1 MRLFA
6 RTVIAT
12 AALAL
17 VGGAGLAATSISASA
32 QDVRIRVGTP
42 KPYYQPYYHSQRP
55 VYRYR
60 PATRYYYQTPRRY
73 YQAPRRNVMKC
84 RWVPNRGRVCW

>member
-17 VGGAGLAATSISASA
+17 VGGAGLAATSTSASA
-32 QDVRIRVGTP
+32 QDVRIQVGTP
-42 KPYYQPYYHSQRP
+42 TPYSRYYQSQRP
-55 VYRYR
+55 VYKYR
-60 PATRYYYQTPRRY
+60 PATRYYHQTPRRRY
-73 YQAPRRNVMKC
+73 KAPRRNVMKC
-84 RWVPNRGRVCW
+84 RWVPHRGRVCW